1 MLIELIERV
10 EVMVRFDSVYS
21 TLAKVMLVKG

>member
-10 EVMVRFDSVYS
+10 EVMVIFDPVYS
-21 TLAKVMLVKG
+21 TLAKVLLVKG